1 MMWEERNS
9 RNKATKRK
17 RLTAFVAPSS
27 SELAELV
34 VYCKERKAPLDEA
47 QVINGKINTRL
58 RQFKQTGLLKMINRL
73 NCLDYTSVTSTE
85 IGSMIQMPL
94 NIETVIQ
101 FHLNIL
107 SKVYPGTAITG
118 TWGRRDP
125 KPMWLAGTQ
134 IASVQFQDP
143 HNPHISTNNAMFAS
157 NGGCGYVLK
166 PNVLLTGP
174 ETTCILTLK
183 IVEARHLR
191 SFKFI
196 NEQLFEPHIRVS
208 SCLTKCCKQ
217 QDKVY
222 CA

>member
-1 MMWEERNS
+1 M
-9 RNKATKRK
+9 KPV
-17 RLTAFVAPSS
+17 LTVNNIDAF
-27 SELAELV
+27 
-34 VYCKERKAPLDEA
+34 
-47 QVINGKINTRL
+47 
-58 RQFKQTGLLKMINRL
+58 
-73 NCLDYTSVTSTE
+73 
-85 IGSMIQMPL
+85 
-94 NIETVIQ
+94 IQ
-101 FHLNIL
+101 FHEDIL
-107 SKVYPGTAITG
+107 SKVYPGG
-118 TWGRRDP
+118 SFRSMRDP

-134 IASVQFQDP
+134 MVGLNLHDNSWQ
-143 HNPHISTNNAMFAS
+143 NLSYISTNNAMFAS